1 MTPYRIPQPLST
13 LKEPLRLNLRKR
25 LLTSPITGVFL
36 VVLGLLLPLTVGR
49 ILDYLASVTFSDW
62 PTSILLRIGY
72 TLAIIVFLTLLS
84 LPVFWVYK
92 VLAAIVTYINSN
104 LFYKYAVSVN
114 WDLESDENLRQAYL
128 RLWDDNSDHKRLA
141 IKIETIMKY
150 RYPEDRNPLQLPSG
164 FHDPF

>member
-1 MTPYRIPQPLST
+1 M
-13 LKEPLRLNLRKR
+13 
-25 LLTSPITGVFL
+25 
-36 VVLGLLLPLTVGR
+36 
-49 ILDYLASVTFSDW
+49 
-62 PTSILLRIGY
+62 
-72 TLAIIVFLTLLS
+72 VFLT

-92 VLAAIVTYINSN
+92 VLAALVTYINSS

>member
-36 VVLGLLLPLTVGR
+36 VILG
-49 ILDYLASVTFSDW
+49 LASVTFTDW

-72 TLAIIVFLTLLS
+72 TLIIMVFLTLLS

-92 VLAAIVTYINSN
+92 VLAALVTYINSN
-104 LFYKYAVSVN
+104 LFYRYAVSVN

-150 RYPEDRNPLQLPSG
+150 RYPEVRNPLQLPSG